1 MFRLFIVVLL
11 IALGAQIP
19 SSFAQTVSTP
29 PAGPSAFTAQQ
40 RREIVDILRQ
50 ALRTDPT
57 ILRDA
62 VTALQ
67 NDESER
73 QDGAARAAIADQR
86 EELLRAPGD
95 PFAGNANGDV
105 TVVEFYDIRCPYC
118 RRMLPVVAEL
128 LRRDRNVR
136 IVYKDIP
143 ILGPASVVGA
153 RALLAAERQGGYFK
167 LRDALMN
174 GGGQLDEDTVKV
186 AGKRVGLDVE
196 RLLRDMADPAIQ
208 ARIDANLKLAR
219 VLTIQG
225 TPAYI
230 IGDQFLPGAIDITD
244 LQKTIALARRK

>member
-1 MFRLFIVVLL
+1 MMRLLVVLL
-11 IALGAQIP
+11 LIAFGAHAQ
-19 SSFAQTVSTP
+19 SSSVP
-29 PAGPSAFTAQQ
+29 PPGPSAFTAQQ

-73 QDGAARAAIADQR
+73 QDGAARAVIASQR
-86 EELLRAPGD
+86 EELLRIQGD
-95 PFAGNANGDV
+95 PVAGNVNGDV

-128 LRRDRNVR
+128 LKRDRNVR

-143 ILGPASVVGA
+143 ILGPASVIGA
-153 RALLAAERQGGYFK
+153 RALLAAHRQGGYFK
-167 LRDALMN
+167 LRDALMT
-174 GGGQLDEDTVKV
+174 GGQIDADTIK
-186 AGKRVGLDVE
+186 AAALRLGLDAE
-196 RLLRDMADPAIQ
+196 RLQRDMTDAAIQ
-208 ARIDANLKLAR
+208 ARIDANLKLAH

-244 LQKTIALARRK
+244 LQKMIALARRK